1 MSSQFESSTPG
12 ETLPRIAIEAVAG
25 LGALTLLTAM
35 AAHIGLRA
43 LPPESFALGLGL
55 AYLVWG
61 CLVGGSSSE
70 RDGRRVLRGAGAAL
84 AALLV
89 LAPLGFWLPEAI
101 EGAGVAPLLGV
112 LIDCVVFAIA
122 AAAAGLVLKGAAEGG
137 PRLALSGA
145 SGGGATTAAPDAPV
159 LPRREALQ
167 TLAVTTNPAGP
178 WLGGADLD
186 IRARDDRGDD
196 VAEIPEHDLAR
207 QRDGW
212 LEPERLPDDW
222 LDGSGA
228 RQEGRAAA
236 AVRRAM
242 DIALSAGLLLGTLP
256 LLLLTAIAI
265 RLETRGPVFYRQERV
280 GRHGR
285 VFTLFKFRSM
295 TVDAEAPGQAIW
307 AVPQDPRV
315 TRVGRFIRL
324 TRIDEVPQ
332 VLNVLRGDMAF
343 IGPRPER
350 PVFVAQL
357 DRVIPR
363 YADRAAV
370 KPGITGWAQVRYRYG
385 ASVEDSRMKL
395 GYDLYYIRHRSLALD
410 LRILAATVRVVLLQE
425 GAR

>member
-1 MSSQFESSTPG
+1 MHR
-12 ETLPRIAIEAVAG
+12 ETLPRIAIEAAAG
-25 LGALTLLTAM
+25 VGALTVLKAT
-35 AAHIGLRA
+35 AAHLGLRG
-43 LPPESFALGLGL
+43 LPPEGFALCLGL

-61 CLVGGSSSE
+61 GLVAGVPPG
-70 RDGRRVLRGAGAAL
+70 RGGRRAMRGVGAAL
-84 AALLV
+84 AVLLV
-89 LAPLGFWLPEAI
+89 LVPLGIWLSDA
-101 EGAGVAPLLGV
+101 AGGS
-112 LIDCVVFAIA
+112 IDAAMFGLVIFVVVF
-122 AAAAGLVLKGAAEGG
+122 VLATRTAVLAMKRMGEGG
-137 PRLALSGA
+137 SGLALSGA
-145 SGGGATTAAPDAPV
+145 SGGAAAAASDAAAM
-159 LPRREALQ
+159 PRREAPLI
-167 TLAVTTNPAGP
+167 LASTTNPAEP
-178 WLGGADLD
+178 WLGGPALD
-186 IRARDDRGDD
+186 IHTRDERGDD
-196 VAEIPEHDLAR
+196 TATLPERDAGR

-212 LEPERLPDDW
+212 LEPERLPDNW
-222 LDGSGA
+222 FDGSGA
-228 RQEGRAAA
+228 QQEGRAAA
-236 AVRRAM
+236 IVRRTM
-242 DIALSAGLLLGTLP
+242 DIALAGGLLLGTLP
-256 LLLLTAIAI
+256 LLVLTAIAI

-280 GRHGR
+280 GRQGR

-295 TVDAEAPGQAIW
+295 TVDAEAPGQAVW

-357 DRVIPR
+357 DRVIPH

-385 ASVEDSRMKL
+385 ASIEDSRMKL
-395 GYDLYYIRHRSLALD
+395 GYDLYYIRNRSLALD